1 MVEGKVATRIPFR
14 IFRVRLVGSWFPQ
27 RPSLASTSGVAA
39 GYAGATKGKSKL
51 ATMLML
57 RPLSTVEEA
66 VLVPDVPDVLY
77 SSVFIDRVNL

>member
-1 MVEGKVATRIPFR
+1 MVEGTVTTRIPFR
-14 IFRVRLVGSWFPQ
+14 IFRVRLAGSWFPQ
-27 RPSLASTSGVAA
+27 RPSVASTSGGYAG

-66 VLVPDVPDVLY
+66 VLVPDVLY
-77 SSVFIDRVNL
+77 SSVFIDRVGFC

>member
-1 MVEGKVATRIPFR
+1 MV
-14 IFRVRLVGSWFPQ
+14 
-27 RPSLASTSGVAA
+27 STSGVAG

-66 VLVPDVPDVLY
+66 VLVPDVLY
-77 SSVFIDRVNL
+77 SSVFIDRVNLLSGRYLQKTRKKQGIKGII

>member
-1 MVEGKVATRIPFR
+1 M
-14 IFRVRLVGSWFPQ
+14 
-27 RPSLASTSGVAA
+27 ASTSGGYAG

-66 VLVPDVPDVLY
+66 VLVPDVLY
-77 SSVFIDRVNL
+77 SSVFIDRVGFC

>member
-1 MVEGKVATRIPFR
+1 MVEGKVTTRIPFR
-14 IFRVRLVGSWFPQ
+14 IFRVRLAGSWFPQ
-27 RPSLASTSGVAA
+27 RPSVASTSG

-66 VLVPDVPDVLY
+66 VLVPDVLY
-77 SSVFIDRVNL
+77 SSVFIDRVGFC